1 MVELA
6 AIDERREDKER
17 NIIKKTQI
25 QLRKEDEEAEE
36 ARTLLDDMQPNVVD
50 AKS

>member
-17 NIIKKTQI
+17 KIIKKTQI
-25 QLRKEDEEAEE
+25 QLREEEEEAEE

>member
-6 AIDERREDKER
+6 AIDERQEDKER
-17 NIIKKTQI
+17 KIIKKTQI
-25 QLRKEDEEAEE
+25 QLREDEEEAEE
-36 ARTLLDDMQPNVVD
+36 GRMLLDDMQPNVVD